1 MSRPRYRRSGNPG
14 EPDAGRTQ
22 DHDKSAAPV
31 VLPHVLVRVDDDGTL
46 AVTVDGEPVAVK
58 GVVDWLPGEQV
69 AAGGGHH

>member
-31 VLPHVLVRVDDDGTL
+31 VK
-46 AVTVDGEPVAVK
+46 PVA
-58 GVVDWLPGEQV
+58 PV
-69 AAGGGHH
+69 AKSAAPAARRAGPAAR